1 MNFHRWLGATALAV
15 ALGCSHAQPSAPR
28 VALVQPS
35 GPEVPANLLRFSI
48 QFEAQVEG
56 PMLRRL
62 ALLRGD
68 GMQIQEPFLE
78 QELWS
83 PDGKLLTVLMHP
95 GRVKSGLIAH
105 DERGPIL
112 SPGEDVTLT
121 LDGHPIKQW
130 RVGPANTVGPAV
142 SAWKISAVRVGSRQP
157 IVVTLDEPIDGR
169 DADYLAIAD
178 ERDRRVAGRAQ
189 LANGESTWTF
199 VPNSPWRAGAYK
211 LVARGTLE
219 DPAGNR
225 LGSHF
230 ETSILFT
237 AWTSGRCRDP
247 IRRGWSYSLADLG
260 PTSLSSNSADGAKM
274 MSTITTRE
282 GVEIFYKD
290 WGSKN
295 ARPIVFHHGWPL
307 SADDWD
313 TQMLYFLDKGYRVIA
328 HDRRGHG
335 RSTQVSDG
343 HDMDHYA
350 ADAAAVVAHL
360 DLRNAVHIG
369 HSTGGGEATRY
380 VAKYG
385 LNGNRVAKLVL
396 IGAVPPIMV
405 KTAAN
410 PGGLPI
416 EVFDGLRKE
425 LANNRAQFYLDFAAA
440 RSIRTTGRARRRCTG

>member
-1 MNFHRWLGATALAV
+1 MTMNFHRWLGATALAV
-15 ALGCSHAQPSAPR
+15 ALGCSHAQSLTTR

-35 GPEVPANLLRFSI
+35 GLEIPANLLRFSI
-48 QFEAQVEG
+48 RFEAQVEG

-62 ALLRGD
+62 ALWRGD

-105 DERGPIL
+105 DEHGPIL
-112 SPGEDVTLT
+112 SLGEDVTLA

-157 IVVTLDEPIDGR
+157 IVVTLNEPIDGR

-230 ETSILFT
+230 ETSIHSP
-237 AWTSGRCRDP
+237 SG
-247 IRRGWSYSLADLG
+247 
-260 PTSLSSNSADGAKM
+260 
-274 MSTITTRE
+274 
-282 GVEIFYKD
+282 
-290 WGSKN
+290 
-295 ARPIVFHHGWPL
+295 
-307 SADDWD
+307 
-313 TQMLYFLDKGYRVIA
+313 
-328 HDRRGHG
+328 
-335 RSTQVSDG
+335 
-343 HDMDHYA
+343 
-350 ADAAAVVAHL
+350 
-360 DLRNAVHIG
+360 
-369 HSTGGGEATRY
+369 
-380 VAKYG
+380 
-385 LNGNRVAKLVL
+385 
-396 IGAVPPIMV
+396 PPIDAV
-405 KTAAN
+405 IPFAV
-410 PGGLPI
+410 GLAI
-416 EVFDGLRKE
+416 H
-425 LANNRAQFYLDFAAA
+425 
-440 RSIRTTGRARRRCTG
+440 

>member
-1 MNFHRWLGATALAV
+1 
-15 ALGCSHAQPSAPR
+15 
-28 VALVQPS
+28 
-35 GPEVPANLLRFSI
+35 
-48 QFEAQVEG
+48 
-56 PMLRRL
+56 MLRRL

-68 GMQIQEPFLE
+68 GMKIREPFLE

-112 SPGEDVTLT
+112 SPGEDVTLA

-157 IVVTLDEPIDGR
+157 IVVTLNEPIDGR

-230 ETSILFT
+230 EMPIHSPSGPPVDAVIPFAVRLPDNELRPSAGTKSSWRTDTPAPLRAAAT
-237 AWTSGRCRDP
+237 ARPT
-247 IRRGWSYSLADLG
+247 LG
-260 PTSLSSNSADGAKM
+260 QSRPTSLSSNSADGAK
-274 MSTITTRE
+274 
-282 GVEIFYKD
+282 
-290 WGSKN
+290 
-295 ARPIVFHHGWPL
+295 
-307 SADDWD
+307 
-313 TQMLYFLDKGYRVIA
+313 
-328 HDRRGHG
+328 
-335 RSTQVSDG
+335 
-343 HDMDHYA
+343 
-350 ADAAAVVAHL
+350 
-360 DLRNAVHIG
+360 
-369 HSTGGGEATRY
+369 
-380 VAKYG
+380 
-385 LNGNRVAKLVL
+385 
-396 IGAVPPIMV
+396 
-405 KTAAN
+405 
-410 PGGLPI
+410 
-416 EVFDGLRKE
+416 
-425 LANNRAQFYLDFAAA
+425 
-440 RSIRTTGRARRRCTG
+440 